1 MNLKEFWM
9 DVLRAAAIIG
19 VAMAV
24 SHIFEQYML
33 LFSGVNLVTASIVIF
48 VEGLVAAVLFVWAMF
63 YFTRRVARVWNDSVE
78 LSGGIVAQ
86 IPFTYG
92 RAVSYVLLI
101 SMFVGLLVGVVNT
114 IFVDVMGDDAYRAAQ
129 IAYFEQIAEVLNAYA
144 SMSGGETLASS
155 DMMAQQI
162 EMWESMERPSMFAN
176 ILSFVTSYMFY
187 GGVTALV
194 VAALARRKRAVKNDS
209 K

>member
-1 MNLKEFWM
+1 M

-19 VAMAV
+19 VAMSV

-33 LFSGVNLVTASIVIF
+33 LFSGMSLVTASIVIF
-48 VEGLVAAVLFVWAMF
+48 VEGLVTAVLFVWSMF
-63 YFTRRVARVWNDSVE
+63 YFTRRISRVWNDNVE
-78 LSGGIVAQ
+78 VTGGIVVQ

-114 IFVDVMGDDAYRAAQ
+114 IFVDVMGDDVYRAAQ
-129 IAYFEQIAEVLNAYA
+129 IAYFEQIAEVFNAYA
-144 SMSGGETLASS
+144 SMSGGDNLASS
-155 DMMAQQI
+155 DVMTQQI

-176 ILSFVTSYMFY
+176 ILSYMTSYMFY

-194 VAALARRKRAVKNDS
+194 VAALARRKRAVNK
-209 K
+209 